1 MLKKLLLILLFLGFL
16 RAQGEHGEHYEI
28 IVELSKA
35 FLKAKDAFIMIDETY
50 KTCVKTGHDRTQI
63 RLQSAF
69 LENLSQT
76 EQQFD
81 GYFEK
86 DFKSVEVLK
95 TLLKGIQSLEKTS
108 NKLACITPK
117 NAKNFEILE
126 GAITQ
131 IIDLEKQMD
140 KFINSAK

>member
-1 MLKKLLLILLFLGFL
+1 MLKKLLLISLFLGFL
-16 RAQGEHGEHYEI
+16 RAQGEHYEI

-35 FLKAKDAFIMIDETY
+35 FVKAKDAFIAIDKTY

-63 RLQSAF
+63 RLQNAF
-69 LENLSQT
+69 LENFSQT

-86 DFKSVEVLK
+86 DFKSVGVLK
-95 TLLKGIQSLEKTS
+95 TLLKDIQSLEKTS
-108 NKLACITPK
+108 NKLACMTPK

-131 IIDLEKQMD
+131 IIELEKQMD
-140 KFINSAK
+140 KFINGAK

>member
-16 RAQGEHGEHYEI
+16 RAQGEHYEI

-35 FLKAKDAFIMIDETY
+35 FLKAKDAFIMIDKTY
-50 KTCVKTGHDRTQI
+50 KTCVETGHDRTQI

-81 GYFEK
+81 DYFEK
-86 DFKSVEVLK
+86 DFKSVEILK

-126 GAITQ
+126 GAIMQ
-131 IIDLEKQMD
+131 IIELEKQMD
-140 KFINSAK
+140 KFINGTK

>member
-1 MLKKLLLILLFLGFL
+1 MLKKLLLISLFLGFL
-16 RAQGEHGEHYEI
+16 RAEGEHYEI
-28 IVELSKA
+28 IAELSKA
-35 FLKAKDAFIMIDETY
+35 FLKAKEVLTAIN
-50 KTCVKTGHDRTQI
+50 KTCIETGHDRTQI
-63 RLQSAF
+63 RLQNDF

-81 GYFEK
+81 DYFEK
-86 DFKSVEVLK
+86 DFKSVGVLK
-95 TLLKGIQSLEKTS
+95 TLLKDIQSLEKTS
-108 NKLACITPK
+108 NKLVCVAPK

-140 KFINSAK
+140 KFINKN

>member
-1 MLKKLLLILLFLGFL
+1 MLKKLLLIVLFLGFL
-16 RAQGEHGEHYEI
+16 RAEGEHYEI

-35 FLKAKDAFIMIDETY
+35 FLKAKDAFIAIDKTY
-50 KTCVKTGHDRTQI
+50 KTCIETGHDRTQI

-81 GYFEK
+81 DYFEK

-95 TLLKGIQSLEKTS
+95 TLLKNLQSLEKTS
-108 NKLACITPK
+108 NKLACVAPK

-131 IIDLEKQMD
+131 IIGLEEQMNQ
-140 KFINSAK
+140 FINDAK

>member
-1 MLKKLLLILLFLGFL
+1 MLKKLLLISLFLGLL
-16 RAQGEHGEHYEI
+16 RAEGEHYEI
-28 IVELSKA
+28 IAELSKA
-35 FLKAKDAFIMIDETY
+35 FLKAKEVLTAINKTY
-50 KTCVKTGHDRTQI
+50 KTCIETGHDRTQM
-63 RLQSAF
+63 RLQNDF

-81 GYFEK
+81 DYFEK

-95 TLLKGIQSLEKTS
+95 TLLKDIQSLEKAS
-108 NKLACITPK
+108 SKLACVAPK

-131 IIDLEKQMD
+131 IIGLEEQMNQ
-140 KFINSAK
+140 FINGAK

>member
-1 MLKKLLLILLFLGFL
+1 MLKKLLLIALFLGFL
-16 RAQGEHGEHYEI
+16 KAEGEHYEI

-35 FLKAKDAFIMIDETY
+35 FVKAKDAFIAIDKTY
-50 KTCVKTGHDRTQI
+50 KTCIETGHDRTQI

-81 GYFEK
+81 DYFEK

-95 TLLKGIQSLEKTS
+95 TLLKNLQSLEKTS
-108 NKLACITPK
+108 NKLACVAPK
-117 NAKNFEILE
+117 NAKNFEVLE
-126 GAITQ
+126 GTITQ
-131 IIDLEKQMD
+131 IIGLEEQMD
-140 KFINSAK
+140 KFINKN

>member
-1 MLKKLLLILLFLGFL
+1 MLKKLLLISLFLGFL
-16 RAQGEHGEHYEI
+16 RAEGEHYEI

-35 FLKAKDAFIMIDETY
+35 FLKAKDAFIAIDKTY

-63 RLQSAF
+63 RLQNAF
-69 LENLSQT
+69 LENFSQT

-86 DFKSVEVLK
+86 DFKSVGVLK
-95 TLLKGIQSLEKTS
+95 TLLKNLQSLEKTS
-108 NKLACITPK
+108 NKLTCITPK

-140 KFINSAK
+140 NFINSTK

>member
-16 RAQGEHGEHYEI
+16 RAQGEHYEI

-35 FLKAKDAFIMIDETY
+35 FVKAKEAFITIDKTY
-50 KTCVKTGHDRTQI
+50 KTCIETGHDRTQI

-81 GYFEK
+81 DYFEK

-95 TLLKGIQSLEKTS
+95 TLLKNLQSLEKAS

-126 GAITQ
+126 GTITQ
-131 IIDLEKQMD
+131 IIELEKQMD
-140 KFINSAK
+140 KFINKN

>member
-16 RAQGEHGEHYEI
+16 RAQGEHYEI

-35 FLKAKDAFIMIDETY
+35 FLKAKDAFMMIDKTY
-50 KTCVKTGHDRTQI
+50 KTCVETGHDRTQM

-76 EQQFD
+76 EQQLD

-95 TLLKGIQSLEKTS
+95 TLLKDIQSLEKTS

-126 GAITQ
+126 RAITQ

-140 KFINSAK
+140 KFINGAK

>member
-1 MLKKLLLILLFLGFL
+1 MLKKLLLIVLFLGFL
-16 RAQGEHGEHYEI
+16 RAEGEHYEI
-28 IVELSKA
+28 IVEFSKA
-35 FLKAKDAFIMIDETY
+35 FVKAKDAFIAIDKTY
-50 KTCVKTGHDRTQI
+50 KTCVETGHDRTQI

-81 GYFEK
+81 DYFEK
-86 DFKSVEVLK
+86 DFKSAEVLK
-95 TLLKGIQSLEKTS
+95 TLLKDIQSLEKAS
-108 NKLACITPK
+108 NKLACVAPK

-140 KFINSAK
+140 KFINGTK

>member
-1 MLKKLLLILLFLGFL
+1 MLKKLLFIALFLGFL
-16 RAQGEHGEHYEI
+16 RAEGEHYEI

-35 FLKAKDAFIMIDETY
+35 FLKAQEVLTTIHQAY
-50 KTCVKTGHDRTQI
+50 KTCIETGHDRTQI

-95 TLLKGIQSLEKTS
+95 TLLKDIRSLEKTS
-108 NKLACITPK
+108 NKLACVAPK

-140 KFINSAK
+140 KFINGTK

>member
-1 MLKKLLLILLFLGFL
+1 MLKKLLLISLFLGFL
-16 RAQGEHGEHYEI
+16 KAEGEHYEI

-35 FLKAKDAFIMIDETY
+35 FLKAKEVLTSINKTY
-50 KTCVKTGHDRTQI
+50 KTCIETGHDRTQM
-63 RLQSAF
+63 RLQNDF

-81 GYFEK
+81 DYFEK
-86 DFKSVEVLK
+86 DFKSVGVLK
-95 TLLKGIQSLEKTS
+95 TLLKDIQSLEKTS
-108 NKLACITPK
+108 NKLACIAPK

-131 IIDLEKQMD
+131 IIGLEEQMNQ
-140 KFINSAK
+140 FINGAK

>member
-1 MLKKLLLILLFLGFL
+1 MLKKLLFILLFLGFL
-16 RAQGEHGEHYEI
+16 KAEGEHYEI
-28 IVELSKA
+28 IVGLSKA
-35 FLKAKDAFIMIDETY
+35 FLKAQDAFIMIDKTY
-50 KTCVKTGHDRTQI
+50 KTCVETGHDRTQI

-81 GYFEK
+81 DYFEK
-86 DFKSVEVLK
+86 NFKSVEALK
-95 TLLKGIQSLEKTS
+95 TLLKDIRSLEKAS
-108 NKLACITPK
+108 NKLACVAPK
-117 NAKNFEILE
+117 NAQNFEILE

-140 KFINSAK
+140 KFINGAK